1 MSKTHSM
8 CWFIRNNFSS
18 VPVLSWDRS
27 NSVPSSG
34 STSNSSSPTFPTTF
48 SVASSTEV
56 LNRQSFMSA
65 TERWVWGP
73 AAHHS
78 KANKEARLVE
88 RKVCFISDVGNW
100 GWRVADTCPKSN
112 FAPAPDSGSFYRQSI
127 GRDGGLHAETA
138 QSSLTVIFTLVV
150 SGLTSITLVVL
161 GSVNLQFRGAL
172 VPISLR
178 PILGTVAAE
187 VQSGHHAV
195 NFST

>member
-1 MSKTHSM
+1 
-8 CWFIRNNFSS
+8 
-18 VPVLSWDRS
+18 
-27 NSVPSSG
+27 
-34 STSNSSSPTFPTTF
+34 
-48 SVASSTEV
+48 
-56 LNRQSFMSA
+56 MSA
-65 TERWVWGP
+65 TERGVWGP

-127 GRDGGLHAETA
+127 GGGRGLHAETA
-138 QSSLTVIFTLVV
+138 QSSLTVIFTLVI

-187 VQSGHHAV
+187 VQSGHHVV
-195 NFST
+195 NFSTWCCSIYKTAHRIWLRILSTALEKDLKVLDYASVSSVQSLSHV

>member
-1 MSKTHSM
+1 M
-8 CWFIRNNFSS
+8 
-18 VPVLSWDRS
+18 
-27 NSVPSSG
+27 
-34 STSNSSSPTFPTTF
+34 
-48 SVASSTEV
+48 
-56 LNRQSFMSA
+56 
-65 TERWVWGP
+65 WGL

-88 RKVCFISDVGNW
+88 RKVCFISDAGNW

-112 FAPAPDSGSFYRQSI
+112 FAPAPDSGSLYRPST
-127 GRDGGLHAETA
+127 GERGLRAETA
-138 QSSLTVIFTLVV
+138 QSSLTVIFKLVI

-172 VPISLR
+172 VPISLW
-178 PILGTVAAE
+178 PILRTVAAE